1 MKLKSLILGLAV
13 SLASALPASAACYA
27 DYRAQQ
33 ASPVR
38 FHYGVAR
45 ISDGDDCGNAAAV
58 ASVLRARLAQ
68 NGWTL
73 VDVLSTFNDSG
84 LASRQGNAGQ
94 YFLRY

>member
-1 MKLKSLILGLAV
+1 MTIKTLILGLGL
-13 SLASALPASAACYA
+13 SLATALPATAACYA

-33 ASPVR
+33 SSPVR

-45 ISDGDDCGNAAAV
+45 ISDSESNCTAAAA
-58 ASVLRARLAQ
+58 ASALRGRLAQ

-94 YFLRY
+94 YYLRY